1 MLMPEV
7 IYIETTSVCNAK
19 CIMCPHEQM
28 ERKQGTMSDSN
39 FERTISTMQ
48 SINLTNL
55 TLFLHKEG
63 EPLLD
68 RKIVERIKYA
78 KANLKGLKELVINTN
93 ASRLTEDLS
102 IGLLNSGLDTIYF
115 SVDGATPETY
125 NKIRVNLDY
134 NKVEANI
141 KNFFILKEK
150 LRSNIK
156 VIVQM
161 VVSDDN
167 RHEVELYNKKWQNE
181 ECNIFIKPMHCY
193 LDGGRSSFPQ
203 INNTKQLHVCEDP
216 FRMMVV
222 YSNGDIGI
230 CCWDYDNEY
239 KIGNIQDDSLLNLFN
254 NEKFN
259 YLREMQSKKECGDI
273 APCNR
278 CMRIYGND
286 EISKADRKFSMI

>member
-28 ERKQGTMSDSN
+28 ERKQGTMSDLN
-39 FERTISTMQ
+39 FETTINGMKD
-48 SINLTNL
+48 IDLTNL

-68 RKIVERIKYA
+68 RKLVDRIKYV
-78 KANLKGLKELVINTN
+78 KANLKGIKEVIINTN
-93 ASRLTEDLS
+93 ASRLTEEVA
-102 IGLLNSGLDTIYF
+102 IGLLNSGLDKIYF
-115 SVDGATPETY
+115 SLDGASPDTY
-125 NKIRVNLDY
+125 NKIRINLDY
-134 NKVEANI
+134 NKVVANI
-141 KNFFILKEK
+141 ENFFLLKEK
-150 LRSNIK
+150 LKSNIQ
-156 VIVQM
+156 IIIQM

-167 RHEVELYNKKWQNE
+167 RHEVDLYNEKWGKEDCQVY
-181 ECNIFIKPMHCY
+181 IKPMHCY
-193 LDGGRSSFPQ
+193 LDGGRSSFLQ
-203 INNTKQLHVCEDP
+203 INSTKQLNVCEDP

-239 KIGNIQDDSLLNLFN
+239 KIGNVQDDSLLNLFN
-254 NEKFN
+254 NKKFN

-286 EISKADRKFSMI
+286 EISKTDRNLI